1 MIKTIKTMSKQEK
14 ERYTVPRKV
23 QDVIPVRRI
32 WPDGIFLV
40 GNKFSKTYKFSD
52 INYLVASREDK
63 ESMFLTYSELLN
75 SLDSG
80 AVTKITINN
89 RRMNQANFETSIL
102 MPMQG
107 DFRDEYRG
115 EYNQMLLDKATGA
128 NGITQE
134 KYITISVVKKD
145 IEEARAYFSRVGADL
160 ISHFAAL
167 GSKCVELDATER
179 LRILHDFYRQGEESE
194 FVFNAREMMKRGHSF
209 KDYIC
214 PDGIEK
220 NSDYLKLGD
229 KFCRVL
235 FLKDYA
241 SYIKDNMVTELT
253 DFNRNLMFSIDIV
266 PVPTDEAVREV
277 ENRLLGVETN
287 ITNWQRRQNA
297 NNNFSAV
304 VPYDMEL
311 QRKESKE
318 FLDDLTTR
326 DQRMMFAVMTLAITA
341 DTKEQLDS
349 DTEAVLSVAR
359 KHMCQLAVLKF
370 QQLDGLNTA
379 LPIGARKINAF
390 RTLTTESLAVFIPF
404 KVQEIQDKGGI
415 YFGENAISHNLIM
428 CNKANLLNQS
438 AFLLGVPGAGKSF
451 SAKELI
457 AFLMLHPDYADD
469 DILICDPEG
478 EFGALVKT
486 LGRER
491 ATVAHLVAGGKDRLN
506 AMYMVE
512 GYGENNPIVEKSQ
525 FVMSLIEQID
535 KRGVGPQ
542 HKSIIDRCTALVY
555 PEAEKAGRAATLCDL
570 RQKLLEQPEDK
581 AKEIALSL
589 ELYTTGSLDIFG
601 RESTV
606 DLSKPYVVFDIH
618 GLGEQL
624 KPAGSL
630 VITDT
635 ILNRVTLNWKRG
647 KRTHVFI
654 DEFHVMFENEQSG
667 IFFNS
672 AWRQFRKRGAYP
684 TAITQNVE
692 YLWIPSRPAP
702 CSPTRSLLSC

>member
-32 WPDGIFLV
+32 WPDGIFLT
-40 GNKFSKTYKFSD
+40 GNRFSKTYRFSD

-128 NGITQE
+128 NGIMQE

-220 NSDYLKLGD
+220 KSDYLKLGG

-415 YFGENAISHNLIM
+415 YFGENAISHNLIL

-438 AFLLGVPGAGKSF
+438 AFYLGVPGAGKSF
-451 SAKELI
+451 AVKELI

-486 LGRER
+486 LGREK

-512 GYGENNPIVEKSQ
+512 GYGENNPIVEKKP
-525 FVMSLIEQID
+525 VCHVPY
-535 KRGVGPQ
+535 RT
-542 HKSIIDRCTALVY
+542 DRQA
-555 PEAEKAGRAATLCDL
+555 R
-570 RQKLLEQPEDK
+570 
-581 AKEIALSL
+581 
-589 ELYTTGSLDIFG
+589 
-601 RESTV
+601 
-606 DLSKPYVVFDIH
+606 
-618 GLGEQL
+618 
-624 KPAGSL
+624 
-630 VITDT
+630 
-635 ILNRVTLNWKRG
+635 
-647 KRTHVFI
+647 
-654 DEFHVMFENEQSG
+654 
-667 IFFNS
+667 
-672 AWRQFRKRGAYP
+672 RGAAAQIHHRPLHRPGVPGGGECREGGYP
-684 TAITQNVE
+684 
-692 YLWIPSRPAP
+692 LRPA
-702 CSPTRSLLSC
+702 SKTAGAAGG

>member
-1 MIKTIKTMSKQEK
+1 MIKTLKTMSKQDK

-32 WPDGIFLV
+32 WQDGIFLT
-40 GNKFSKTYKFSD
+40 GNKFSKTYQFSD

-63 ESMFLTYSELLN
+63 ESMFLIYSELLN

-89 RRMNQANFETSIL
+89 RRTNKANFENSIL
-102 MPMQG
+102 MPMQE
-107 DFRDEYRG
+107 DFRDEYRR

-167 GSKCVELDATER
+167 GSKCVELDASER
-179 LRILHDFYRQGEESE
+179 LRILHDFYRQGEEAE
-194 FVFNAREMMKRGHSF
+194 FSFDLAAMAKRGHDF

-214 PDGIEK
+214 PDSMEK
-220 NSDYLKLGD
+220 NSDYVKLGD

-235 FLKDYA
+235 FLKDFA

-253 DFNRNLMFSIDIV
+253 DFNRNLMFSIDVV

-326 DQRMMFAVMTLAITA
+326 DQRMMFAVITLAITA

-379 LPIGARKINAF
+379 LPIGVRKINAF

-438 AFLLGVPGAGKSF
+438 AFYLGVPGAGKSF
-451 SAKELI
+451 AVKELI
-457 AFLMLHPDYADD
+457 AFLMLHPNYANDE
-469 DILICDPEG
+469 ILICDPEG
-478 EFGALVKT
+478 EFGALVKA
-486 LGRER
+486 LGREK
-491 ATVAHLVAGGKDRLN
+491 ATVAHLVAGGKDKLN
-506 AMYMVE
+506 SMYMVE
-512 GYGENNPIVEKSQ
+512 GYGEQNPIVEKSQ

-555 PEAEKAGRAATLCDL
+555 PEAEKRAGPPLSATCGTSCWSSRRKRQRRSPFPWSFTPPAPWTSLAATA
-570 RQKLLEQPEDK
+570 R
-581 AKEIALSL
+581 
-589 ELYTTGSLDIFG
+589 
-601 RESTV
+601 
-606 DLSKPYVVFDIH
+606 
-618 GLGEQL
+618 
-624 KPAGSL
+624 
-630 VITDT
+630 
-635 ILNRVTLNWKRG
+635 
-647 KRTHVFI
+647 
-654 DEFHVMFENEQSG
+654 
-667 IFFNS
+667 
-672 AWRQFRKRGAYP
+672 
-684 TAITQNVE
+684 
-692 YLWIPSRPAP
+692 WI
-702 CSPTRSLLSC
+702 

>member
-1 MIKTIKTMSKQEK
+1 MIKTLKTMSKQDK

-32 WPDGIFLV
+32 WQDGIFLT
-40 GNKFSKTYKFSD
+40 GNKFSKTYQFSD

-63 ESMFLTYSELLN
+63 ESMFLIYSELLN

-89 RRMNQANFETSIL
+89 RRTNKANFENSIL
-102 MPMQG
+102 MPMQE
-107 DFRDEYRG
+107 DFRDEYRR

-167 GSKCVELDATER
+167 GSKCVELDASER
-179 LRILHDFYRQGEESE
+179 LRILHDFYRQGEEAE
-194 FVFNAREMMKRGHSF
+194 FSFDLAAMAKRGHDF

-214 PDGIEK
+214 PDSMEK
-220 NSDYLKLGD
+220 NSDYVKLGD

-235 FLKDYA
+235 FLKDFA

-253 DFNRNLMFSIDIV
+253 DFNRNLMFSIDVV

-326 DQRMMFAVMTLAITA
+326 DQRMMFAVITLAITA

-379 LPIGARKINAF
+379 LPIGVRKINAF

-438 AFLLGVPGAGKSF
+438 AFYLGVPGAGKSF
-451 SAKELI
+451 AVKELI
-457 AFLMLHPDYADD
+457 AFLMLHPNYANDE
-469 DILICDPEG
+469 ILICDPEG
-478 EFGALVKT
+478 EFGALVKA
-486 LGRER
+486 LGREK
-491 ATVAHLVAGGKDRLN
+491 ATVAHLVAGGKDKLN
-506 AMYMVE
+506 SMYMVE
-512 GYGENNPIVEKSQ
+512 GYGEQNPIVEKSQ

-535 KRGVGPQ
+535 KRGVGPLFTRRR
-542 HKSIIDRCTALVY
+542 KKR
-555 PEAEKAGRAATLCDL
+555 AGPPLSATCGTSCWSSRRKRQRRSPFPWSFTPPAPWTSLAATA
-570 RQKLLEQPEDK
+570 R
-581 AKEIALSL
+581 
-589 ELYTTGSLDIFG
+589 
-601 RESTV
+601 
-606 DLSKPYVVFDIH
+606 
-618 GLGEQL
+618 
-624 KPAGSL
+624 
-630 VITDT
+630 
-635 ILNRVTLNWKRG
+635 
-647 KRTHVFI
+647 
-654 DEFHVMFENEQSG
+654 
-667 IFFNS
+667 
-672 AWRQFRKRGAYP
+672 
-684 TAITQNVE
+684 
-692 YLWIPSRPAP
+692 WI
-702 CSPTRSLLSC
+702 